1 MITLILCIALFA
13 LTIPIRTALLTL
25 RLRQVAMTA
34 TGKKRGIVGK
44 LAKGVSK
51 SRSGQTKEE
60 KDSEKRKKAKELAI
74 KALQFM
80 LNNLKL
86 LLNFIRMCLALLSTL
101 FVSGGVFV
109 LILIT
114 AVLIAGVSSAGLV
127 TTATTNSSTSSS
139 KSGGSSNS
147 SSTSISV
154 SSAEVKKII
163 KMKDSEVWNLISD
176 GKFKSYDEANSAL
189 KSDKSKWEAFWK
201 GQVKTVKV
209 PCNKW
214 NKSKKKR
221 YKTEVSITVN
231 KHLVDYFTS
240 FMTDLC
246 NAGYVIDTAGG
257 FNVRPKNND
266 SGSGNYSA
274 HSFGAVLDINEHIDG
289 MGSVP
294 AHADDP
300 KYIGDGHPRK
310 TYKNLGEPE
319 KYLLCTFDSEWLKIS
334 KKYKLDWGGYWSASY
349 LDPMHFSL
357 VGDNNKDT
365 RQYKPKTSGV

>member
-1 MITLILCIALFA
+1 MITVILCIVLFV
-13 LTIPIRTALLTL
+13 LTIPIKAALLTI

-34 TGKKRGIVGK
+34 TGKRGITGK
-44 LAKGVSK
+44 LAKGISK
-51 SRSGQTKEE
+51 TRSGQTKEE
-60 KDSEKRKKAKELAI
+60 KDSEKRKKTKELAI

-114 AVLIAGVSSAGLV
+114 AVLISGVSSAGLV
-127 TTATTNSSTSSS
+127 TTATSTNSSAGSSS
-139 KSGGSSNS
+139 SGGSL
-147 SSTSISV
+147 SSTSVNSV
-154 SSAEVKKII
+154 EVKKII
-163 KMKDSEVWNLISD
+163 KMKESEVWNLISD

-189 KSDKSKWEAFWK
+189 KSNKTKWESFWK
-201 GQVKTVKV
+201 EQVKTVKV

-214 NKSKKKR
+214 NKTEKKK
-221 YKTEVSITVN
+221 YKSEVSITVN

-240 FMTDLC
+240 FMTDLY
-246 NAGYVIDTAGG
+246 NAGYVMVEVGG
-257 FNVRPKNND
+257 FCVRPKNNS

-274 HSFGAVLDINEHIDG
+274 HSFGTVLDINWSIPG
-289 MGSVP
+289 MGSV
-294 AHADDP
+294 AAG
-300 KYIGDGHPRK
+300 ISDGYTRK

-319 KYLLCTFDSEWLKIS
+319 KYEVCTLDSEWLKIS
-334 KKYKLDWGGYWSASY
+334 KKYKLDWGGYWSVSY

-357 VGDNNKDT
+357 VGDRNKDT
-365 RQYKPKTSGV
+365 RSYTPQYAGK